1 MTTSDY
7 LAYESEFANEIVIE
21 LEGNETLQEVM

>member
-21 LEGNETLQEVM
+21 LEGNETEVM